1 MYGIRG
7 VFTFFATISVAH
19 VGRKF
24 LYGASLEDMEAVQY
38 SGYIFF
44 KLMRNIS
51 ASIFDQILFRL
62 GRSLRLT
69 ENENENE
76 PFTADWL
83 FTFHEIR
90 FDRPE
95 PYGFHRNENTLDV
108 ILKPR
113 RSKIQ
118 QNFSSCIPARNCI
131 ETCIS
136 NSNLN

>member
-69 ENENENE
+69 ADENENE
-76 PFTADWL
+76 PLTADCWL
-83 FTFHEIR
+83 FTFHEIH

-95 PYGFHRNENTLDV
+95 PYGFHRMKTL
-108 ILKPR
+108 LT
-113 RSKIQ
+113 S
-118 QNFSSCIPARNCI
+118 F
-131 ETCIS
+131 
-136 NSNLN
+136 